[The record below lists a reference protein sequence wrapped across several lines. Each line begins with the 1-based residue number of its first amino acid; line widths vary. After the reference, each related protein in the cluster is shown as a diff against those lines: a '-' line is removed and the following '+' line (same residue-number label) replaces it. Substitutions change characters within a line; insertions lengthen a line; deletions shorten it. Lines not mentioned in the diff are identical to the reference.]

1 TVLLPVRVSCLLDLV
16 AYFSTYTTL
25 FRSCFLDVAVS
36 STTVARHPLAAA
48 AATGASP
55 YGAAASTS
63 DLGFCAISLDDKP
76 LSSSAL
82 ALSPR
87 SRTVVEAL
95 MRHPRG

>member
-1 TVLLPVRVSCLLDLV
+1 VPKPPVPPRLARSMVRVST
-16 AYFSTYTTL
+16 AK
-25 FRSCFLDVAVS
+25 RAGCFLDVAVS

-76 LSSSAL
+76 LSPSAL